1 MSGIL
6 LALKIVALKMTIL
19 IRPSPKFLN
28 SLHSLRNSTLP
39 QSGRVKCVRDS
50 SGIKNCCPQNDDFN

>member
-28 SLHSLRNSTLP
+28 SLPFIEKFYPPPEWEGKVLFILP
-39 QSGRVKCVRDS
+39 LP
-50 SGIKNCCPQNDDFN
+50 N